1 MYEISKV
8 AKFEVQH
15 NHTIKTPDLD
25 SRGRVTK
32 NFKNELSGPEISFIE
47 SEAKRNT
54 TPRDIIN
61 ELELKYGY
69 SYNLKLI
76 RNLKHNMRK
85 EFYGSDGDSY
95 QRLLEWQGKYV
106 QKDDGIFHIET
117 EANVFTQC
125 VYVRFP
131 GAKPFYDQYSDFI
144 ICDGTHKT
152 NKYNMTLVVLTLVDA
167 LGKSVLAGLMI
178 VPSEKQEY
186 IEKGLKK
193 LQLDTKGSVFLTDG
207 AACFPGLTEAME
219 MIHQLCAWHFSKGK
233 F

>member
-69 SYNLKLI
+69 SYNLKLNCLNI
-76 RNLKHNMRK
+76 LFLNWL
-85 EFYGSDGDSY
+85 FD
-95 QRLLEWQGKYV
+95 
-106 QKDDGIFHIET
+106 
-117 EANVFTQC
+117 
-125 VYVRFP
+125 
-131 GAKPFYDQYSDFI
+131 YSAF
-144 ICDGTHKT
+144 GR
-152 NKYNMTLVVLTLVDA
+152 
-167 LGKSVLAGLMI
+167 
-178 VPSEKQEY
+178 Q
-186 IEKGLKK
+186 
-193 LQLDTKGSVFLTDG
+193 
-207 AACFPGLTEAME
+207 
-219 MIHQLCAWHFSKGK
+219 
-233 F
+233 